1 VKTSFGESLLKEGF
15 LILVPYMVF
24 LFVMMSFFS
33 LERVCNR
40 LRFLGGF
47 LFCLVGGVR
56 KDPYHGQS

>member
-1 VKTSFGESLLKEGF
+1 MKTSFGESLLKAGC
-15 LILVPYMVF
+15 LMLVPYIVF
-24 LFVMMSFFS
+24 LFVMMSLFS
-33 LERVCNR
+33 LERECDG